1 MFEQSSLQKGG
12 PALQSV
18 GRGGLLH
25 NVRTALAVV
34 RKEWIVFVRYPTWV
48 VGSFIWPALFPAIY
62 VFLAKALSGPGGQAV
77 AVFNSY
83 SGTTDYVGFILFGT
97 TLWMILNM
105 TLWNLGSHLRQE
117 QIRGTLEA
125 TWTTPASRTSL
136 LFGASTLQFLQSML
150 FLITTLLTVRL
161 VYGFQLHGNAL
172 LLAGLLVLSLLPV
185 IGLGILF
192 ASLVVWFKETNSMVF
207 LVRGIF
213 MVFAGMT
220 YPVEVLPGWMQ
231 AISAALPLTYA
242 IRSMR
247 AVGLAGAGWADV
259 RSDALALGV
268 FSVIFLAIGLISFRI
283 VERQGQRAGT
293 LGHY

>member
-1 MFEQSSLQKGG
+1 MFAQSSLQKGG
-12 PALQSV
+12 SSPPSGA
-18 GRGGLLH
+18 RGSFLH
-25 NVRTALAVV
+25 NVRTVWAVV
-34 RKEWIVFVRYPTWV
+34 RKEWIVIIRYPTWV
-48 VGSFIWPALFPAIY
+48 VGSLIWPALFPAVY
-62 VFLAKALSGPGGQAV
+62 VFLAKALSGPDGQAV
-77 AVFNSY
+77 AVFSSV

-105 TLWNLGSHLRQE
+105 TLWTLGSHLRQE

-125 TWTTPASRTSL
+125 TWTTPASRTSM
-136 LFGASTLQFLQSML
+136 LFGASTLQFLQSTMFLVLTL
-150 FLITTLLTVRL
+150 FTVRL
-161 VYGFQLHGNAL
+161 VYGFQLHGNVL
-172 LLAGLLVLSLLPV
+172 LLAVLLVLSLVPV

-192 ASLVVWFKETNSMVF
+192 ASLVVWFKETNSLVF

-220 YPVEVLPGWMQ
+220 YPIEVLPGWMQ
-231 AISAALPLTYA
+231 SVSAALPLTYA

-247 AVGLAGAGWADV
+247 AVGLAGAGWGDV
-259 RSDALALGV
+259 RSDALALVV
-268 FSVIFLAIGLISFRI
+268 FSVIFMAIGLISFRI